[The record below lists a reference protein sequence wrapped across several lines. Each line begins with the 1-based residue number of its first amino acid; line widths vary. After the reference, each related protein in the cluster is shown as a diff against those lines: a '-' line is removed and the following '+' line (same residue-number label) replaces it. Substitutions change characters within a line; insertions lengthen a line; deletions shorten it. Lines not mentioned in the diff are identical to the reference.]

1 MNSFFVSFLPGTG
14 MSFHGHFDHRRDI
27 YTENGISSVE
37 EIKNILLLGSLYF
50 NDVKKNILTTKS
62 KNNRRT
68 NSHGH

>member
-1 MNSFFVSFLPGTG
+1 MVTLTAEETFTPKMVF
-14 MSFHGHFDHRRDI
+14 
-27 YTENGISSVE
+27 SSVE

-50 NDVKKNILTTKS
+50 NNVKKNILTTKS